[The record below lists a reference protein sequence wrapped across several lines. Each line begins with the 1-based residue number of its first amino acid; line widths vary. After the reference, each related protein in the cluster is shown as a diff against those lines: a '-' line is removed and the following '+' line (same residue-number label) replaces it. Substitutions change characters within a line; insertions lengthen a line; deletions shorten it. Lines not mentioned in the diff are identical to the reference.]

1 MNSRET
7 LKKNWLQITVLA
19 LPFIL
24 AAAFWSKFPARVV
37 SHWNIHG
44 HPDGWMDRGP
54 GLLLLPV
61 INIAIWA
68 LFTGLPYLD
77 PRTLASQEPGRMTE
91 VLRVWRLALTF
102 YFSFLSL
109 LGMAFAAGIP
119 VDMNRMITNGMLI
132 LFLIIGNSMGNLRP
146 NSFAGIRTPWTLD
159 DPEIWR
165 ATHRIGARILFYGS
179 LGLLLAQWLLNG
191 EHLLFVSLGF
201 LLGCSIWS
209 FAYSFLL
216 FRRKNRATP

>member
-1 MNSRET
+1 MNSAET
-7 LKKNWLQITVLA
+7 LKKNWLQIIILV

-44 HPDGWMDRGP
+44 QPDGWMDKGP
-54 GLLLLPV
+54 GLLLLPL
-61 INIAIWA
+61 INIGIWA
-68 LFTGLPYLD
+68 LFAGLPFLD
-77 PRTLASQEPGRMTE
+77 PRLRASQEPGRMTE
-91 VLRVWRLALTF
+91 VLRAWRLAITCYLT
-102 YFSFLSL
+102 YLAL
-109 LGMAFAAGIP
+109 LGMAVAAGIP
-119 VDMNRMITNGMLI
+119 VDMNRTITNGMLI
-132 LFLIIGNSMGNLRP
+132 MFLIIGNCMGNLRP
-146 NSFAGIRTPWTLD
+146 NFFAGIRTPWTLG

-191 EHLLFVSLGF
+191 EHFLFATLGF

-209 FAYSFLL
+209 FAYSYLL
-216 FRRKNRATP
+216 SRGKISATP